1 MRPSR
6 IINDKQK
13 SRRLSNY
20 SSSSDS
26 YKEEDKSLDSN
37 SDERPHD
44 SEETTDGDI
53 MSNLKQ
59 SMLKSLNKD
68 FRRWDGKMVQ
78 KSEFIA
84 IMLKHLPHNQNK
96 VQKQTMELAELFEQ
110 IDVNRDEKMEW
121 QEFSNHIAG
130 SGMIKQDRTF
140 LDAIKNYKLQEWQDT
155 KIHKNEIERIFYF
168 SRIKHL
174 LVIEA
179 DSREFQVYELKF
191 GSLNFYKTVKGHRG
205 ALTAACHA
213 YKKRKVATA
222 ANDLTIN
229 LWDDSTYVLYERISC
244 PTFPLVLTYSRKHDI
259 LYSSGMDAIIYTWNL
274 DSGREGNNSIK
285 MWNPFSIKD
294 DKVGHKAIVAALLPI
309 KKMNI
314 LVSADLHGNI
324 LIWNMPHNTQ
334 RTRLKGQNKG
344 IYSLDWNSEH
354 SCLFSA
360 GLDREAYVWNP
371 YVKKEIFKLAGHNHS
386 LIGVKC
392 VPKTAQVITGDISG
406 LFRVWDIRT
415 FTSIQTFSIGVKEM
429 NCFDVTFPDKKII
442 AGTKKLILYQY
453 DEPQDK
459 YLVDES
465 YALFTFYNSLFNT
478 FITVHAK
485 TVKIWNGES
494 GKLQHVLR
502 DLMDEKDISYAL
514 LDKYQRKM
522 YLGDST
528 GAVRS
533 INIINGAK
541 IKSFSGHKDEIT
553 GLLFWS
559 EMKKLIS
566 CSWNKK
572 ILIHDDSKT
581 TDDMQEPIPSKPYL
595 ENVNAIA
602 LRVMPDVQNGAY
614 LASGTD
620 EGTINIKNLQSSR
633 QDDTIETNGP
643 EIRLL
648 IFLNKSSCLAC
659 VDADGLITFWIVD
672 RLIVSKK
679 PIFRIQNK
687 CHVKTENFCSVKSIA
702 YNSFSKLLYTGDEH
716 GYLKVYDIKDVV
728 TQKADPAIHKTFK
741 TEVSIR
747 GSVFQG
753 KPAGELRAHRDT
765 INHICLIEDQGLIIT
780 SSFDCTVHIFDESL
794 RMRGRLI
801 LATDKNWDIRL
812 NGELRVIA
820 QKAEADNI
828 MKSIY
833 QKHEGVGDVE
843 MDEVKGKIH
852 EVCEQM
858 VGLKGDPKEW
868 SSEDETDDKPNDII
882 YSLLSWD
889 QNRTEKKLASSSSDY
904 LRNTYKA
911 GRSFNPSRSGLQRA
925 GLSIMKNP

>member
-1 MRPSR
+1 MRASKPQ
-6 IINDKQK
+6 NVAKK

-26 YKEEDKSLDSN
+26 YKEEDKSIDSASEGLHEN
-37 SDERPHD
+37 DE
-44 SEETTDGDI
+44 SGEGDI
-53 MSNLKQ
+53 MSNLSKP
-59 SMLKSLNKD
+59 MLKNLNKD
-68 FRRWDGKMVQ
+68 FRRWDGQMVQ

-84 IMLKHLPHNQNK
+84 IMLKHLANQPSK
-96 VQKQTMELAELFEQ
+96 VQKQTIELAELFEQ

-140 LDAIKNYKLQEWQDT
+140 LDAIKNYKQQDWT
-155 KIHKNEIERIFYF
+155 DPITHKNEIERIFYL

-174 LVIEA
+174 LVMEA
-179 DSREFQVYELKF
+179 DSKDFRVYDLKF
-191 GSLNFYKTVKGHRG
+191 GSINLYKKSVKGHRG

-213 YKKRKVATA
+213 HKKRKVATA

-229 LWDDSTYVLYERISC
+229 LWDDSTYILTERISC

-285 MWNPFSIKD
+285 MWNPFSTKD
-294 DKVGHKAIVAALLPI
+294 DKVGHKAIVSALLPI

-314 LVSADLHGNI
+314 LVSADVHGNI

-392 VPKTAQVITGDISG
+392 VPKTSQVITGDISG

-442 AGTKKLILYQY
+442 AGTKKLFVYHY
-453 DEPQDK
+453 GEPQDK

-485 TVKIWNGES
+485 TVKIWNGET

-502 DLMDEKDISYAL
+502 DLMDGGDISYAL

-522 YLGDST
+522 YLGDS
-528 GAVRS
+528 GGGIKS

-541 IKSFSGHKDEIT
+541 IKVFSGHKDEIT

-559 EMKKLIS
+559 EMKRLIS

-572 ILIHDDSKT
+572 ILYHDDSKT
-581 TDDMQEPIPSKPYL
+581 TDDSQEPSTTKQYQ

-602 LRVMPDVQNGAY
+602 LRVMPDLQNGAY

-620 EGTINIKNLQSSR
+620 DGVISIHNMQSSR
-633 QDDTIETNGP
+633 QDDTIETRGS
-643 EIRLL
+643 EIKLL
-648 IFLNKSSCLAC
+648 LFLSNSSCLAC

-672 RLIVSKK
+672 RLLVSKT
-679 PIFRIQNK
+679 PIFRIQNR
-687 CHVKTENFCSVKSIA
+687 CHIKADSSCAIKSIA
-702 YNSFSKLLYTGDEH
+702 YNSQFKQLYTGDEH
-716 GYLKVYDIKDVV
+716 GYLKIYDIRDVV

-747 GSVFQG
+747 GSVFKG
-753 KPAGELRAHRDT
+753 KPLGELHAHRDT
-765 INHICLIEDQGLIIT
+765 INHICLIEDQKLIIT
-780 SSFDCTVHIFDESL
+780 SSFDCTVHIYDEAL
-794 RMRGRLI
+794 KMRGRLI
-801 LATDKNWDIRL
+801 LATDKNWSIKLSNEVRL
-812 NGELRVIA
+812 ES
-820 QKAEADNI
+820 QKNEADAI
-828 MKSIY
+828 MIGIY
-833 QKHEGVGDVE
+833 QKYEGAGDVDI
-843 MDEVKGKIH
+843 DEVKGKIH
-852 EVCEQM
+852 GICTQTVD
-858 VGLKGDPKEW
+858 LKGDPKEW
-868 SSEDETDDKPNDII
+868 SSGEEADDRGDDSIF
-882 YSLLSWD
+882 SLLSWD
-889 QNRTEKKLASSSSDY
+889 YNKTEKKLAYSNSDY
-904 LRNTYKA
+904 LRITHKG

-925 GLSIMKNP
+925 GQSIFRNN